1 MTKNCPIS
9 ITTIFSN
16 QLLLFHFF
24 LEYWNA
30 SNTEIYNEHNNF
42 FKRLET
48 SSNLETD
55 WRYNCW
61 SLDELDQIL
70 SKINEGLEELNPNL
84 FFGKEIGYIDH
95 VKSWYLLQL
104 FFHR

>member
-1 MTKNCPIS
+1 MCQILKLTMN
-9 ITTIFSN
+9 TIV
-16 QLLLFHFF
+16 
-24 LEYWNA
+24 
-30 SNTEIYNEHNNF
+30 F

-48 SSNLETD
+48 SSNLEAD

-95 VKSWYLLQL
+95 VKSWYLLQFVL
-104 FFHR
+104 L

>member
-1 MTKNCPIS
+1 MCQILKLTMN
-9 ITTIFSN
+9 TIV
-16 QLLLFHFF
+16 
-24 LEYWNA
+24 
-30 SNTEIYNEHNNF
+30 F

-48 SSNLETD
+48 SSNLEAD

-70 SKINEGLEELNPNL
+70 SKTNEGLEELNPNL

-95 VKSWYLLQL
+95 VKSWYLLQFVL
-104 FFHR
+104 L

>member
-1 MTKNCPIS
+1 MCQILKLTMN
-9 ITTIFSN
+9 TIV
-16 QLLLFHFF
+16 
-24 LEYWNA
+24 
-30 SNTEIYNEHNNF
+30 F

-48 SSNLETD
+48 SSNLEAD

-70 SKINEGLEELNPNL
+70 SKINKGLEELNPNL

-95 VKSWYLLQL
+95 VKSWYLLQFVL
-104 FFHR
+104 L

>member
-1 MTKNCPIS
+1 MCQILKLTMN
-9 ITTIFSN
+9 TIV
-16 QLLLFHFF
+16 
-24 LEYWNA
+24 
-30 SNTEIYNEHNNF
+30 F

-48 SSNLETD
+48 SSNLEAD

-70 SKINEGLEELNPNL
+70 SKLNEGLEELNPNF

-95 VKSWYLLQL
+95 VKSWYLLQFVL
-104 FFHR
+104 L

>member
-1 MTKNCPIS
+1 MCQILKLTMN
-9 ITTIFSN
+9 TIV
-16 QLLLFHFF
+16 
-24 LEYWNA
+24 
-30 SNTEIYNEHNNF
+30 F

-48 SSNLETD
+48 SSNLEAD

-70 SKINEGLEELNPNL
+70 SKTNEGLEELNPNL

-95 VKSWYLLQL
+95 VKSWYLLQFVL
-104 FFHR
+104 S

>member
-9 ITTIFSN
+9 ITTIFSDR
-16 QLLLFHFF
+16 LLLFDFF
-24 LEYWNA
+24 WNIGTRQILKFTM
-30 SNTEIYNEHNNF
+30 NTIVF
-42 FKRLET
+42 FKRLEA
-48 SSNLETD
+48 SGNLELD

-70 SKINEGLEELNPNL
+70 SKTNEGLEELNPNL

-95 VKSWYLLQL
+95 VKSWYLLQFVL
-104 FFHR
+104 S

>member
-9 ITTIFSN
+9 ITTIFSDR
-16 QLLLFHFF
+16 LLLFDFF

-30 SNTEIYNEHNNF
+30 SNTEIYNEHDSF

-48 SSNLETD
+48 SSNLEAD

-70 SKINEGLEELNPNL
+70 SKTNEGLEELNPNL

-95 VKSWYLLQL
+95 VKSWYLLQ
-104 FFHR
+104 FVHS